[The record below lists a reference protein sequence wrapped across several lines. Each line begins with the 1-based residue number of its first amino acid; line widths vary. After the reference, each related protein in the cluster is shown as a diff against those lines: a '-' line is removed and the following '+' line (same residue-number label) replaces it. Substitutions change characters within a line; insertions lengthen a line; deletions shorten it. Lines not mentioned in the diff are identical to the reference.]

1 MVKICYVWFTI
12 LCSVAHH
19 ILNNEA
25 WWYKHT
31 HTKQQQEQHI
41 ALHRHW
47 HGDGHH
53 IESLSISSHAWLLFS
68 LASSV
73 HMPLGVY
80 AAARAAKHG
89 GATHAH
95 VWQHLWKF
103 IFVLNATINPSLSPP
118 RLCTARR
125 GTAPIVSSCSSAKG
139 NHCHFLYTSVSK
151 ARYVTYVHA
160 YRSVVNRPTK
170 KVRFLEPSHILG
182 YDFTHSILFF

>member
-1 MVKICYVWFTI
+1 M
-12 LCSVAHH
+12 
-19 ILNNEA
+19 
-25 WWYKHT
+25 
-31 HTKQQQEQHI
+31 
-41 ALHRHW
+41 HRHW

-53 IESLSISSHAWLLFS
+53 RVVVNLISRMTTFLTRFFCSHATWSPCWSPCSGSARHMHMCGNTYENSFLFS
-68 LASSV
+68 MLRSI
-73 HMPLGVY
+73 L
-80 AAARAAKHG
+80 
-89 GATHAH
+89 
-95 VWQHLWKF
+95 
-103 IFVLNATINPSLSPP
+103 
-118 RLCTARR
+118 LCRHRDYARR